1 MRYGP
6 TKGNLRHKGP
16 PQMRKRP
23 IQARSNQT
31 VSTILAAVARVLER
45 EGSDRLTTSHVAE
58 CAGFSVGTI
67 YQYFP
72 DKRAM
77 LSALADYG
85 QEKAQDAMLAAVR
98 RASPCDLETVARI
111 IVRGTIQCNSDFA
124 DKVSA
129 MIVSRF
135 DRREFEHVRERHDI
149 FAAFVHGVLTEF
161 AAPEIRHLSPTAC
174 FVLVSALL
182 GPIQCAVL
190 ADSSNV
196 WTQELEDELTQLFVA
211 YTRATP

>member
-1 MRYGP
+1 MRSVP
-6 TKGNLRHKGP
+6 TKINLKRKGP
-16 PQMRKRP
+16 PQMRKQP
-23 IQARSNQT
+23 VQERSSVT
-31 VSTILAAVARVLER
+31 VRTILAAVARVLER
-45 EGSDRLTTSHVAE
+45 EGSERLTSSHVAE

-85 QEKAQDAMLAAVR
+85 QEKAQDAMLAEVR
-98 RASPCDLETVARI
+98 RATPCSLETVARI
-111 IVRGTIQCNSDFA
+111 IVRGTLQCNTDYA

-135 DRREFEHVRERHDI
+135 DRREFEHVKERHDI
-149 FAAFVHGVLTEF
+149 FATFVHGVLTEF
-161 AAPEIRHLSPTAC
+161 AAAETRALGEEAC
-174 FVLVSALL
+174 FVLVCALL

-190 ADSSNV
+190 SDSSRV
-196 WTQELEDELTQLFVA
+196 WTQKFEDELTHLFVA